1 MEGDGAQP
9 RTAVQDRG
17 VHDRLDSW
25 KEIAAYLKREVRTV
39 QRWEKNLRLPVRR
52 LAHQKGPHCPIVSTQ
67 ADTPRSAFVRD
78 LSASASGQQV
88 RKLDLLGNFVNSLSC
103 GCICPPQGAGF
114 FIRRRW

>member
-52 LAHQKGPHCPIVSTQ
+52 LAHQKGPHCPIVS
-67 ADTPRSAFVRD
+67 
-78 LSASASGQQV
+78 V